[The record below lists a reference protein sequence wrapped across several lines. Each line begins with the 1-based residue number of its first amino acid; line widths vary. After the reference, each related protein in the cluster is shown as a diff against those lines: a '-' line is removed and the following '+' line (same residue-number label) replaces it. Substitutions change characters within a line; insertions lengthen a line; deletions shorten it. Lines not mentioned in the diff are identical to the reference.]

1 MTREKISRDFKMV
14 KKCLYCGEELQD
26 SCVVDFCHVCGVNVF
41 GKKMFDTIISNM
53 EEARDNNDLC
63 HNRSSDFVREAEPAK
78 VVEPAE
84 RLEFGGE
91 FSL

>member
-1 MTREKISRDFKMV
+1 
-14 KKCLYCGEELQD
+14 
-26 SCVVDFCHVCGVNVF
+26 
-41 GKKMFDTIISNM
+41 M